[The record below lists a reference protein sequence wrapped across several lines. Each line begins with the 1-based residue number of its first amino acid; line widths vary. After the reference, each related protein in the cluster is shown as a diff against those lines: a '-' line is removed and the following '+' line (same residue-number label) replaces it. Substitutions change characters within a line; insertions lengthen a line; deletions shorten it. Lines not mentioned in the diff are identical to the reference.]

1 MAALLVHQHCS
12 NAFDQNGKAASTG
25 TDQGVTPVLQQPLI
39 CPAPGRFSSA
49 LPGGWHK
56 GAPGGRPLSPV
67 AAAGMHPA
75 GAEGSSHGAES
86 SLHSRRPRREVPR
99 VCKYFQRGLCF
110 HGDRCSY
117 QHLVPA
123 SPLEWGRRY
132 SEPLVAVPGQWPG
145 LTRRASEP
153 TFPHPIVVEW
163 GQAWLGAHWGMEL
176 GLEEAGGSSWRSP
189 SSSPAA
195 WEHSPAEKPPLAA
208 DLVQELS
215 GALQSLDLAEGSH
228 DSDSRD
234 VVCGICRERVWDK
247 PACRVYSSY
256 IIPHKFWVS
265 DGPEKEQLIR
275 TFTART
281 RQIQCRFFMRGNGR
295 CPFRSNCIYLHQLP
309 AQALASS
316 PPWAPGS
323 EVLGSLLFPGATR
336 PGEHVSFSGHVLAP
350 APWDS
355 EFLLDHGN
363 S

>member
-39 CPAPGRFSSA
+39 CPAPGRF
-49 LPGGWHK
+49 
-56 GAPGGRPLSPV
+56 
-67 AAAGMHPA
+67 
-75 GAEGSSHGAES
+75 
-86 SLHSRRPRREVPR
+86 
-99 VCKYFQRGLCF
+99 
-110 HGDRCSY
+110 
-117 QHLVPA
+117 
-123 SPLEWGRRY
+123 
-132 SEPLVAVPGQWPG
+132 
-145 LTRRASEP
+145 RACP
-153 TFPHPIVVEW
+153 
-163 GQAWLGAHWGMEL
+163 Q
-176 GLEEAGGSSWRSP
+176 
-189 SSSPAA
+189 
-195 WEHSPAEKPPLAA
+195 
-208 DLVQELS
+208 
-215 GALQSLDLAEGSH
+215 
-228 DSDSRD
+228 
-234 VVCGICRERVWDK
+234 
-247 PACRVYSSY
+247 CRVYSSY